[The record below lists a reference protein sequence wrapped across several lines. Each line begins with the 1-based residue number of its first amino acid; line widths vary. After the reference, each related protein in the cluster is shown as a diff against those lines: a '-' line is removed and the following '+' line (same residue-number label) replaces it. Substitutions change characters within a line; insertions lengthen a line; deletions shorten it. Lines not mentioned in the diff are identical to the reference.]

1 MTIAQVKDYLAKLT
15 SHITFEYN
23 GQSCGI
29 DPLSKNEFNI
39 WHGSDEMTV
48 NSIDKVMNA
57 NFFDGKSLEE
67 IWDEI
72 TELEY

>member
-29 DPLSKNEFNI
+29 DPLSKHEFNM
-39 WHGSDEMTV
+39 WYGSDEMTV

>member
-29 DPLSKNEFNI
+29 DPLSKNEFNM
-39 WHGSDEMTV
+39 WYGSDEMTV

>member
-29 DPLSKNEFNI
+29 DPLSKNEFNM
-39 WHGSDEMTV
+39 WYGSDEMTV
-48 NSIDKVMNA
+48 NSRDEGMNA
-57 NFFDGKSLEE
+57 NLLSGCPVKEMGVHDRIKG
-67 IWDEI
+67 
-72 TELEY
+72 